1 MSDAVADSVEEP
13 AKRGKMP
20 LILLIVLALAG
31 AGGGFYLVY
40 AGLIPTGSHESEAS
54 DHDDGQGDGHETVQ
68 QSDHGAPVSLK
79 DIAFVKIDPILISLN
94 DSNRVQHLRF
104 RAQLEVVADHEHEV
118 EAVLPRVTDVLNSY
132 LRALELADIRDP
144 LALTRLRAQMLRRVQ
159 VVVGKNRV
167 RDLLIMEFVL
177 N

>member
-13 AKRGKMP
+13 AKRGKKS
-20 LILLIVLALAG
+20 LILLIVLALVGAG
-31 AGGGFYLVY
+31 AGFYLVY
-40 AGLIPTGSHESEAS
+40 AGLIPTGAHESEVSDHGDGHAADQSS
-54 DHDDGQGDGHETVQ
+54 DHD
-68 QSDHGAPVSLK
+68 APVSLK
-79 DIAFVKIDPILISLN
+79 DIAFVKIDPILISLS
-94 DSNRVQHLRF
+94 DSQRVQHLRF

>member
-1 MSDAVADSVEEP
+1 MSDIAAESVEKP

-31 AGGGFYLVY
+31 AGGGYYLVY
-40 AGLIPTGSHESEAS
+40 AGLIPTGAHDSYASEHGDVPGE
-54 DHDDGQGDGHETVQ
+54 DHQV
-68 QSDHGAPVSLK
+68 DHGAPVSLK

-94 DSNRVQHLRF
+94 DSQQAQHLRF
-104 RAQLEVVADHEHEV
+104 RAQLEVAADHQHEV
-118 EAVLPRVTDVLNSY
+118 ESVLPRVTDVLNSY

>member
-1 MSDAVADSVEEP
+1 MSDAVADSVEKP
-13 AKRGKMP
+13 AKRGKMS

-40 AGLIPTGSHESEAS
+40 AGLIPTGMHESEAP
-54 DHDDGQGDGHETVQ
+54 DRED
-68 QSDHGAPVSLK
+68 DHGVPVSLK

-94 DSNRVQHLRF
+94 DSQRAQHLRF
-104 RAQLEVVADHEHEV
+104 RAQLEVAAEHQHAV

-144 LALTRLRAQMLRRVQ
+144 LALTQLRAQMLRRVQ